1 LGAVYVTSAI
11 LLAPRLGFATFQLA
25 VTFGQLMSSMI
36 CDAVGFLHL
45 PVTPTTPW
53 RVVCL
58 LLLALGTALSADWT
72 ASGSQDDD
80 VDDITTT
87 TTTTT
92 SPWWKL
98 LYAMG
103 ATVAGSL
110 FPIQSCVNFEMIH
123 HVGTPYRA
131 VAISFTGGVIAV
143 WLLTGFSYLVSET
156 TRNQGAVFS
165 HAADTPPWMWLGGG
179 VLGATFITSAVIGLP
194 SLGAVAFTG
203 IFISTQLVVATIFD
217 ALGAF
222 GFDAVPIFMGGGRRV
237 VGVSCAVIAAAAFQ
251 MPPPHSWLES
261 WPWSETEEWE
271 GERKPLVQVIRES
284 AEEKEEEE
292 EEDDVSVT
300 FSSLR
305 GSLRG

>member
-1 LGAVYVTSAI
+1 
-11 LLAPRLGFATFQLA
+11 
-25 VTFGQLMSSMI
+25 M
-36 CDAVGFLHL
+36 
-45 PVTPTTPW
+45 
-53 RVVCL
+53 
-58 LLLALGTALSADWT
+58 
-72 ASGSQDDD
+72 
-80 VDDITTT
+80 
-87 TTTTT
+87 
-92 SPWWKL
+92 
-98 LYAMG
+98 
-103 ATVAGSL
+103 
-110 FPIQSCVNFEMIH
+110 
-123 HVGTPYRA
+123 
-131 VAISFTGGVIAV
+131 
-143 WLLTGFSYLVSET
+143 
-156 TRNQGAVFS
+156 
-165 HAADTPPWMWLGGG
+165 
-179 VLGATFITSAVIGLP
+179 
-194 SLGAVAFTG
+194 AFTG

>member
-1 LGAVYVTSAI
+1 
-11 LLAPRLGFATFQLA
+11 
-25 VTFGQLMSSMI
+25 
-36 CDAVGFLHL
+36 
-45 PVTPTTPW
+45 
-53 RVVCL
+53 
-58 LLLALGTALSADWT
+58 LLALGTALSADWT
-72 ASGSQDDD
+72 TSGSQDDD
-80 VDDITTT
+80 VDDD

-103 ATVAGSL
+103 AAVAGSL

-131 VAISFTGGVIAV
+131 VVISFTGGVIAV

-222 GFDAVPIFMGGGRRV
+222 GFDPVPIFMGGGRRV

-292 EEDDVSVT
+292 EEEDDVSVT